1 MGASQFSNLS
11 SSVSFRLSSQDEDGY
26 ITCIGLEYRPTSNV
40 KESVDKNAWRKK
52 IIVDEEVPM
61 WTKTRCPI
69 FTVQIQQHYGDRGEI
84 LFQPLLALALCKYDQ
99 SWRPPR
105 IQNTV
110 QGIPNPPPIL
120 GKPSHLLMCSSTL
133 IGTCERNIN
142 LHSGLLSPSVPFCA
156 QHQLIPEVHI
166 SACAEQ
172 KLATKTE

>member
-110 QGIPNPPPIL
+110 QGIPNPPHSRQAIASAHVLFHVDRYMWAKYQSSFRIIVSVSSFLCSTSAHSRSAHL
-120 GKPSHLLMCSSTL
+120 GLCRAK
-133 IGTCERNIN
+133 TCN
-142 LHSGLLSPSVPFCA
+142 
-156 QHQLIPEVHI
+156 
-166 SACAEQ
+166 
-172 KLATKTE
+172 